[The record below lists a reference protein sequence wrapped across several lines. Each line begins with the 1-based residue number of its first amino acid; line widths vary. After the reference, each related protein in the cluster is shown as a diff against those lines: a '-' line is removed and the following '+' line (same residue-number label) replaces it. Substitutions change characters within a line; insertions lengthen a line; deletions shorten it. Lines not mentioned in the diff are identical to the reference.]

1 MDCDRTKKQGSSHTF
16 LGNKS
21 KERNMPIAERF
32 LSGVVKI
39 HGKHPL
45 STNGGNLPNGLQVSW
60 IKTSSTFFFREK
72 LSLKELCNT

>member
-1 MDCDRTKKQGSSHTF
+1 M
-16 LGNKS
+16 L
-21 KERNMPIAERF
+21 IAERF

-45 STNGGNLPNGLQVSW
+45 STDGGTVPNGLQVSW

-72 LSLKELCNT
+72 YH